1 MDLRIKKSRIILFA
15 LLGPAFSFKCLLS
28 PVVKLHLYRTFVCPV
43 LRSGLSSLVIKN
55 TLMTPLSIYQ
65 RKVLKGIL
73 QLSKQASTAALHFL
87 TGELPV
93 EAILHRDVLS
103 LFYSVWANPNSRIYS
118 IVKYL
123 LTSSNENSSTW
134 SNYLRLISKQ
144 YGLEDPLELLKKDAP
159 TKSTFKNDL
168 MVRIRAFRESDLR
181 IQAVPNEKLKFFNV
195 SMIGL
200 SGRHQPVLSGLLTV
214 NDVKKS
220 RHHLKMLA
228 GDLYTYEVKSAQSG
242 GSPHCC
248 QSCEIKSETISHIL
262 TYCSAYSEVRLRIFQ
277 EIAYLCMQSKS
288 GVYFAE
294 LVKDNELLCQFILDP
309 TSMNLQRRIGNN
321 DPMLGL
327 FIQKSRDLCFSINEL
342 RLKLLKQK
350 RDTLNK

>member
-1 MDLRIKKSRIILFA
+1 MDLRIKKSRNILFA

-168 MVRIRAFRESDLR
+168 GLESEPFMK
-181 IQAVPNEKLKFFNV
+181 V
-195 SMIGL
+195 
-200 SGRHQPVLSGLLTV
+200 T
-214 NDVKKS
+214 
-220 RHHLKMLA
+220 
-228 GDLYTYEVKSAQSG
+228 
-242 GSPHCC
+242 
-248 QSCEIKSETISHIL
+248 SE
-262 TYCSAYSEVRLRIFQ
+262 
-277 EIAYLCMQSKS
+277 SK
-288 GVYFAE
+288 
-294 LVKDNELLCQFILDP
+294 
-309 TSMNLQRRIGNN
+309 
-321 DPMLGL
+321 
-327 FIQKSRDLCFSINEL
+327 
-342 RLKLLKQK
+342 
-350 RDTLNK
+350 